1 MASHSELDQK
11 KVNYVDRFARSS
23 VRVYRGVGEI
33 KKKEQEFR
41 KSLRDIY
48 ILTEMRNPCTRKKK
62 GTKYHGRYNVNV
74 YLKICNRFVI
84 KHIIKSICGE
94 LLKISRI

>member
-41 KSLRDIY
+41 KVYEIY
-48 ILTEMRNPCTRKKK
+48 IYIYIYTYGNEKSLYKKK
-62 GTKYHGRYNVNV
+62 KKEQNIMVDIMLMY
-74 YLKICNRFVI
+74 I
-84 KHIIKSICGE
+84 
-94 LLKISRI
+94 

>member
-48 ILTEMRNPCTRKKK
+48 IYILTEMRNPCTRKKK
-62 GTKYHGRYNVNV
+62 RN
-74 YLKICNRFVI
+74 
-84 KHIIKSICGE
+84 
-94 LLKISRI
+94 KISW

>member
-41 KSLRDIY
+41 KVYEIY
-48 ILTEMRNPCTRKKK
+48 IYIYIYLRK
-62 GTKYHGRYNVNV
+62 
-74 YLKICNRFVI
+74 
-84 KHIIKSICGE
+84 
-94 LLKISRI
+94 

>member
-48 ILTEMRNPCTRKKK
+48 IYIYLRK
-62 GTKYHGRYNVNV
+62 
-74 YLKICNRFVI
+74 
-84 KHIIKSICGE
+84 
-94 LLKISRI
+94 